1 MWGSLSRLYGTKWF
15 LFFFLFYFFS
25 FSVRMLP
32 PPFLDSYPT
41 NESWSGKSIEQMLNV
56 SYPRFRV
63 LESAMSF
70 SVGIYL
76 RCFWVEEVIRYI
88 EKRGDEP
95 NVIIIIKYR
104 VSWCSLL
111 LSALF
116 RLQTHLFFH
125 RLYDSKIQM
134 TTGVGLQTCYI
145 YTFQLDSKVVPVDA
159 IRH

>member
-15 LFFFLFYFFS
+15 LLFYFYF
-25 FSVRMLP
+25 FILCTYAP
-32 PPFLDSYPT
+32 PPLFLDSYPT
-41 NESWSGKSIEQMLNV
+41 NESWSGKSIGQMLNV
-56 SYPRFRV
+56 SYPRFMV

-95 NVIIIIKYR
+95 NVIIIIKYH

-116 RLQTHLFFH
+116 RFQTHLFFH

-145 YTFQLDSKVVPVDA
+145 YTFQLDSKVVPVDV